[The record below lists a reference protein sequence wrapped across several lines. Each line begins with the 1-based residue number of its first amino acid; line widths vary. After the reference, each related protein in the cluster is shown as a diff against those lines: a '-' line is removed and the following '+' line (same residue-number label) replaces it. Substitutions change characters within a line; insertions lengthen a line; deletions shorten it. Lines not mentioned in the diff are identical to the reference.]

1 MCDWGSDPCDEY
13 TRQERYETTR
23 FDDELQAGVYLPRRG
38 QSLYLILP
46 IDAPTLSQ
54 PFGEVLH
61 ALTKLR
67 TGARDAKEWAWPN
80 RETATDKAKVENP
93 RSQPR
98 KSPARVEKG

>member
-1 MCDWGSDPCDEY
+1 MSSKLGI
-13 TRQERYETTR
+13 
-23 FDDELQAGVYLPRRG
+23 YLPRLGR
-38 QSLYLILP
+38 SLYLILP

-54 PFGEVLH
+54 PFGEILH

-67 TGARDAKEWAWPN
+67 TGARGAKEWAWPN
-80 RETATDKAKVENP
+80 REAATDRAKVENP